1 MDEPVEIAHMHSKR
15 GGTNQEGT
23 PNEGGPLP
31 LVPLLPNSGFI
42 LKGRTEPNEPAPTA
56 AAPGRA
62 AHTPHQACACARPHS
77 SCCTQER
84 SMAGSPPHFN
94 CSHDLHISHTTA
106 AVAAA
111 AAEAFL
117 HELLLSLLLLWR
129 FCMGHCCGCCCRG
142 ASALALLHGPLLRL
156 CCATNAYHYCCGC
169 CCCTPL
175 PRPPRPPLPPSAW
188 L

>member
-129 FCMGHCCGCCCRG
+129 FCMATAAAAAAVVLLLWRFCMGHCCG
-142 ASALALLHGPLLRL
+142 SAVPLMHTTT
-156 CCATNAYHYCCGC
+156 AA
-169 CCCTPL
+169 
-175 PRPPRPPLPPSAW
+175 A
-188 L
+188 